1 MTARVP
7 VHAGTLSCF
16 YGYCRRQRSAAC
28 MLSRPGGPSEISRW
42 RQPPDPANKPAKP
55 RRGARTAARAH
66 FPQKEIAPAHFPDT
80 VPTPMPKSIAR
91 RKTKKAVAKR
101 FKITATGKLLRRK
114 PGLRHLASS
123 KSAKRKRKLGK
134 VGQVHET
141 MVDRVK
147 ECLPFG

>member
-1 MTARVP
+1 
-7 VHAGTLSCF
+7 
-16 YGYCRRQRSAAC
+16 
-28 MLSRPGGPSEISRW
+28 
-42 RQPPDPANKPAKP
+42 
-55 RRGARTAARAH
+55 
-66 FPQKEIAPAHFPDT
+66 
-80 VPTPMPKSIAR
+80 MPKAIAR

-101 FKITATGKLLRRK
+101 FKLTASGKLLRRK